1 MGDWMREV
9 YIAEYV
15 RTPFSRSRP
24 QQPERDVFHKL
35 RGDELMALV
44 LEELV
49 KRSNIDKKVVD
60 RIHIGCAMQIW
71 ENWGYGGKMASIL
84 ARFPHEVST
93 TCVDMQCASSLMT
106 TGLAFLEI
114 ASGICDVV
122 ISGGFEHMTRVPMG
136 AENPHR
142 FPNPRLLTEEYIDYR
157 MDIGFVMGLTAEEL
171 FKVANQEFGTTKED
185 MDKWGVRSH
194 LYAAKA
200 LKEGYFKGE
209 IMPVEAEQADGRK
222 IVVDSDQSIRA
233 DTTLEQVAKLP
244 PAFKPDGV
252 ITAGNS
258 SPLNAGATGLL
269 LMSKEKVKEL
279 GIEPIG
285 KIKTYGT
292 AGVPPWIMGA
302 GPVPAC
308 QKALEKANLKVK
320 DIAFWEINE
329 AFAIVPLYA
338 INKLKIEPERVNIK
352 GGAIAIGHPLGA
364 SGARLIGT
372 LARILQEKGGDY
384 GIATAC
390 VGGGQGMAV
399 LVERV

>member
-1 MGDWMREV
+1 MREV

-24 QQPERDVFHKL
+24 QQPERDVFCKI

-49 KRSNIDKKVVD
+49 KRANIDKRVVD

-106 TGLAFLEI
+106 AGLSFLEI

-122 ISGGFEHMTRVPMG
+122 IAGGFEHMTRVPMG
-136 AENPHR
+136 ADNPHR
-142 FPNPRLLTEEYIDYR
+142 FPNPRLLTEEFKDYK

-171 FKVANQEFGTTKED
+171 FKLANKEFGITKED
-185 MDKWGVRSH
+185 MDRWGVRSH
-194 LYAAKA
+194 QYAAKA
-200 LKEGYFKGE
+200 QKEGYFKGE

-222 IVVDSDQSIRA
+222 LVVDSDQSVRP

-269 LMSKEKVKEL
+269 LMSKEKVKEF

-285 KIKTYGT
+285 KIKTYGA
-292 AGVPPWIMGA
+292 AGVPPWIMGS

-308 QKALEKANLKVK
+308 QKALEKANLKVR
-320 DIAFWEINE
+320 DISFWEINE

-338 INKLKIEPERVNIK
+338 IKKLNIDPEIVNIK

-364 SGARLIGT
+364 SGGRLIGT
-372 LARILQEKGGDY
+372 CARILQEKGGDY

-399 LVERV
+399 VIERV

>member
-1 MGDWMREV
+1 MREV

-24 QQPERDVFHKL
+24 QQPERDVFYKL

-44 LEELV
+44 LEELI
-49 KRSNIDKKVVD
+49 KRANIDKKVVD
-60 RIHIGCAMQIW
+60 RIHIGCAMQIH
-71 ENWGYGGKMASIL
+71 ENWGYGGKIASIL

-106 TGLAFLEI
+106 AGLGFLEV
-114 ASGICDVV
+114 ASGVCDVV
-122 ISGGFEHMTRVPMG
+122 IAGGFEHMTRVPMG
-136 AENPHR
+136 ADNPHR
-142 FPNPRLLTEEYIDYR
+142 MPNLRLLSEEFADYR

-171 FKVANQEFGTTKED
+171 FQVANKEFGVTKED

-194 LYAAKA
+194 HYAAKA
-200 LKEGYFKGE
+200 QKEGYFKGE
-209 IMPVEAEQADGRK
+209 IMPVEAEQADGK
-222 IVVDSDQSIRA
+222 KLIIDTDQSIRG

-244 PAFKPDGV
+244 PAFKPDGT

-258 SPLNAGATGLL
+258 SPLNAGATGIM
-269 LMSKEKVKEL
+269 LMSKEKLKEF

-308 QKALEKANLKVK
+308 QKALQNANLKVR

-329 AFAIVPLYA
+329 AFAIVPIYA
-338 INKLKIEPERVNIK
+338 IKKLNIEPERVNVK

-364 SGARLIGT
+364 TGTRLIGT
-372 LARILQEKGGDY
+372 LARILQEKGEDY

-399 LVERV
+399 VVERV

>member
-1 MGDWMREV
+1 MREV

-24 QQPERDVFHKL
+24 QQPERDVFCKI

-49 KRSNIDKKVVD
+49 KRANIDKKVVD

-106 TGLAFLEI
+106 AGLSFLEI
-114 ASGICDVV
+114 ASGVCDVV
-122 ISGGFEHMTRVPMG
+122 IAGGFEHMTRVPMG
-136 AENPHR
+136 ADNPHR
-142 FPNPRLLTEEYIDYR
+142 FPNPRLLTEEFKDYK

-171 FKVANQEFGTTKED
+171 FKLANKEFGITKED
-185 MDKWGVRSH
+185 MDRWGVRSH
-194 LYAAKA
+194 QYAAKA
-200 LKEGYFKGE
+200 QKEGYFKGE

-222 IVVDSDQSIRA
+222 LVVDSDQSVRP

-269 LMSKEKVKEL
+269 LMSKEKVKEF

-285 KIKTYGT
+285 KIKTYGA
-292 AGVPPWIMGA
+292 AGVPPWIMGS

-308 QKALEKANLKVK
+308 QKALEKANLKVR
-320 DIAFWEINE
+320 DISFWEINE

-338 INKLKIEPERVNIK
+338 IKKLNIDPEIVNIK

-364 SGARLIGT
+364 SGGRLIGT
-372 LARILQEKGGDY
+372 CARILQEKGGDY

-399 LVERV
+399 VIERV

>member
-1 MGDWMREV
+1 MREV

-24 QQPERDVFHKL
+24 QQPERDVFCKI

-49 KRSNIDKKVVD
+49 KRANIDKKVVD

-106 TGLAFLEI
+106 AGLSFLEI

-122 ISGGFEHMTRVPMG
+122 IAGGFEHMTRVPMG
-136 AENPHR
+136 ADNPHR
-142 FPNPRLLTEEYIDYR
+142 FPNPRLLTEEFKDYK

-171 FKVANQEFGTTKED
+171 FKLANKEFGITKED
-185 MDKWGVRSH
+185 MDRWGVRSH
-194 LYAAKA
+194 QYAAKA
-200 LKEGYFKGE
+200 QKEGYFKGE

-222 IVVDSDQSIRA
+222 LVVDSDQSVRP

-269 LMSKEKVKEL
+269 LMSKEKVKEF

-285 KIKTYGT
+285 KIKTYGA
-292 AGVPPWIMGA
+292 AGVPPWIMGS

-308 QKALEKANLKVK
+308 QKALEKANLKVR
-320 DIAFWEINE
+320 DISFWEINE

-338 INKLKIEPERVNIK
+338 IKKLNIDPEIVNIK

-364 SGARLIGT
+364 SGGRLIGT
-372 LARILQEKGGDY
+372 CARILQEKGGDY

-399 LVERV
+399 VIERV

>member
-1 MGDWMREV
+1 MREV

-24 QQPERDVFHKL
+24 QQPERDVFCKI

-49 KRSNIDKKVVD
+49 KRANIDKKVVD

-106 TGLAFLEI
+106 AGLSFLEI

-122 ISGGFEHMTRVPMG
+122 IAGGFEHMTRVPMG
-136 AENPHR
+136 ADNPHR
-142 FPNPRLLTEEYIDYR
+142 FPNPRLLTEEYKDYK

-171 FKVANQEFGTTKED
+171 FKLANKEFGITKED
-185 MDKWGVRSH
+185 MDRWGVRSH
-194 LYAAKA
+194 QYAAKA
-200 LKEGYFKGE
+200 QKEGYFKGE
-209 IMPVEAEQADGRK
+209 IMPVEAEQADGK
-222 IVVDSDQSIRA
+222 KLIVDSDQSVRP

-269 LMSKEKVKEL
+269 LMSKEKIKEF

-292 AGVPPWIMGA
+292 AGVPPWIMGS

-320 DIAFWEINE
+320 DISFWEINE

-338 INKLKIEPERVNIK
+338 IKKLNIDPEIVNIK

-364 SGARLIGT
+364 SGGRLIGT
-372 LARILQEKGGDY
+372 CARILQEKGGDY

-399 LVERV
+399 VIERV